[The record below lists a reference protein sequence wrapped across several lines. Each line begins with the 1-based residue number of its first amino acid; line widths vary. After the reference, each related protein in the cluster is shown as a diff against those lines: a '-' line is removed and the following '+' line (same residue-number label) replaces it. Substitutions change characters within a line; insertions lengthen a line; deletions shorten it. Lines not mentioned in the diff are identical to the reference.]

1 MANHWLHLTAGAVR
15 LLTGIGF
22 SHVLVVLSSFVQ
34 VHPAASEPGR
44 STRKMREVFT
54 PFTPLDVLRPAP
66 MFVGVHL

>member
-1 MANHWLHLTAGAVR
+1 MANHWLHLTAGAVQ

-44 STRKMREVFT
+44 
-54 PFTPLDVLRPAP
+54 
-66 MFVGVHL
+66 